1 MPTTARGRLMLLIF
15 YAVVVGAAVVAQAQ
29 TGSSVLYAI
38 TIVGLM
44 IGTRVSREVR
54 SRRSKENKSGS

>member
-1 MPTTARGRLMLLIF
+1 MLLIF